1 MSDMRQTDEQ
11 RPGTEAKQAPRVA
24 EFSPSDSRSQPVNQE
39 DRKGSS
45 GSTSDNPRGD
55 LMTP

>member
-45 GSTSDNPRGD
+45 GSITDNRHDEKP
-55 LMTP
+55 